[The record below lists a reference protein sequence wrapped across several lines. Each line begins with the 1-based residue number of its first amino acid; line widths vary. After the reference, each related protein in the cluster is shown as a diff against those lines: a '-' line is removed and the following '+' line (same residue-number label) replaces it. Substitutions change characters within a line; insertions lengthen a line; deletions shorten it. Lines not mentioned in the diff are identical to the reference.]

1 MDADSLLKDYA
12 IPDPCP
18 MNWDAMD
25 GDNRSR
31 YCTACGKHVH
41 DLTAV
46 TPEVAAGLIT
56 SQGGHLCARLYQR
69 DDGTLTTR
77 PPQPAGQPRA
87 PPLQFTIR
95 AIMAVIAGVAATLG
109 IARLFADRTPPP
121 PPAQPPAPLGTRMLG
136 GAVMVVPREYVE
148 PKPGNPPAGNNTTAP
163 SESCAESSG
172 TS

>member
-1 MDADSLLKDYA
+1 MDADSLLKDYT

-18 MNWDAMD
+18 MNWDGMD

-56 SQGGHLCARLYQR
+56 SQSGHLCARLYQR

-77 PPQPAGQPRA
+77 PPQAVAQPRA
-87 PPLQFTIR
+87 RPLQFTIR
-95 AIMAVIAGVAATLG
+95 SIMGVIAGVAALLG
-109 IARLFADRTPPP
+109 VTRLFADRTPPP
-121 PPAQPPAPLGTRMLG
+121 AAQPPAPLGTGVLG
-136 GAVMVVPREYVE
+136 GVRVVPRDYVQ
-148 PKPGNPPAGNNTTAP
+148 PMPGNPPASNTTTAP
-163 SESCAESSG
+163 SGSCAVSSDAF
-172 TS
+172 

>member
-18 MNWDAMD
+18 MKWDDMD

-56 SQGGHLCARLYQR
+56 FQGGHLCARLYQG
-69 DDGTLTTR
+69 DDGTLSTR
-77 PPQPAGQPRA
+77 PPQLTGQPRA
-87 PPLQFTIR
+87 RPLQFTIR
-95 AIMAVIAGVAATLG
+95 SIMGVIAGVAALLG
-109 IARLFADRTPPP
+109 ITRLFADRTPPP
-121 PPAQPPAPLGTRMLG
+121 AAQPPMPRGAQMFGGMLVRRNYGAPT
-136 GAVMVVPREYVE
+136 
-148 PKPGNPPAGNNTTAP
+148 PGNPPAGSNTAAP
-163 SESCAESSG
+163 SGSYAESSDVF
-172 TS
+172 